1 MYEKPTLHG
10 KYAGAT
16 VDPYVEEK
24 KLWCSKSML
33 LKNPIIRGPEEL
45 NNYV

>member
-10 KYAGAT
+10 KYAGAA

-24 KLWCSKSML
+24 KLWCSNIHAFEEPH
-33 LKNPIIRGPEEL
+33 NPWTGGTE
-45 NNYV
+45 